1 MKNLFVYGIIICLFS
16 SCLEKTDPKKLTN
29 TKWELIELP
38 GLTLP
43 ATTKA
48 TLFFADSLK
57 ISGKSFCNSYGGKV
71 EVKDQKI
78 VLKDIISTRMFCQ
91 ETDAAERAYVQAIN
105 QVTDAKINE
114 NELQLLN
121 GDKKLLVFKK
131 LAN

>member
-16 SCLEKTDPKKLTN
+16 SCLENNDPKKLTN

>member
-16 SCLEKTDPKKLTN
+16 SCLEKNDPKKLTN

-78 VLKDIISTRMFCQ
+78 ALKDIISTRMFCQ

>member
-16 SCLEKTDPKKLTN
+16 SCLEKNDPKKLTN

-38 GLTLP
+38 GLALP

>member
-16 SCLEKTDPKKLTN
+16 SCLEKNDPKKLTN

>member
-1 MKNLFVYGIIICLFS
+1 
-16 SCLEKTDPKKLTN
+16 
-29 TKWELIELP
+29 
-38 GLTLP
+38 
-43 ATTKA
+43 
-48 TLFFADSLK
+48 
-57 ISGKSFCNSYGGKV
+57 
-71 EVKDQKI
+71 
-78 VLKDIISTRMFCQ
+78 MFCQ

>member
-16 SCLEKTDPKKLTN
+16 SCLEKNDPKKLTN
-29 TKWELIELP
+29 TKWELIELT